1 MTGEIPMKL
10 IRRKPMLAMTGLAA
24 STQWRLESLG
34 QFPARR
40 QISAGLVGWV
50 ESEVE
55 QWIAG
60 RQTVIVGSVKPVA
73 PGSKRGRKPKSREV
87 ASHA

>member
-1 MTGEIPMKL
+1 MKL

-40 QISAGLVGWV
+40 QISAGLVGWL
-50 ESEVE
+50 ENELI
-55 QWIAG
+55 QWITDRA
-60 RQTVIVGSVKPVA
+60 TVTVGSVKAVA
-73 PGSKRGRKPKSREV
+73 AGSKRGRKPKSRGMEV

>member
-1 MTGEIPMKL
+1 MNL
-10 IRRKPMLAMTGLAA
+10 LRRKPMLTKTGLAA
-24 STQWRLESLG
+24 TTQWRLEKLG

-50 ESEVE
+50 ESEVD
-55 QWIAG
+55 QWIEERA
-60 RQTVIVGSVKPVA
+60 TVTVGSAAPVA
-73 PGSKRGRKPKSREV
+73 PGSKRGRKPKGWEV